1 MSKKINLTILV
12 SIILCVLFSCVS
24 NKNTEVAN
32 TPVTPPVQEETQNI
46 QKLILEGRTTEA
58 KELFQAKID
67 INEMDENGNTALHTA
82 ARINEADLV
91 TFLIYKGAN
100 VELKNHDGDTPLHIA
115 IKNNAKECTSI
126 LAAVKTNIFARD
138 GNGKTALE
146 LGLAKGYEYYDAL
159 ITTKSGLAKDD

>member
-24 NKNTEVAN
+24 NKNAEVAN

-67 INEMDENGNTALHTA
+67 INEMDENGNILVK
-82 ARINEADLV
+82 DGKDV
-91 TFLIYKGAN
+91 TFEGGSGTSKVYIGSR
-100 VELKNHDGDTPLHIA
+100 TF
-115 IKNNAKECTSI
+115 IKDFE
-126 LAAVKTNIFARD
+126 IFIVCSAD
-138 GNGKTALE
+138 F
-146 LGLAKGYEYYDAL
+146 
-159 ITTKSGLAKDD
+159 